1 MIESII
7 IRNFRLH
14 KKLTIE
20 FDPQVTTIIGK
31 SYAGKSTIIRALK
44 WACLN
49 RPPGMSVIRWGSKYA
64 KAILKVDGHKITRYR
79 GKGNNLYNL
88 DEKKLAAFGN
98 DVPSCI
104 AKLLNVNE
112 NNFQGQH
119 SLPFWFGETA
129 GEVSRKLNGIV
140 NLSVIATTLSTVNSM
155 LNKAKARVDI
165 SKERLAET
173 KRKKKEL
180 AFVDEMVGDWSKV
193 QKLNAL
199 YEAKHARV
207 MDLKIML
214 DRCEKYQ
221 TTLQHMKPPSL
232 KPLTI
237 AYEKLTEAEE
247 SYTALELI
255 LDSLCNTKEKA
266 ERLNKNAA
274 RLEKEL
280 KKATGKRCPLCG
292 RKNT

>member
-1 MIESII
+1 MLWSAL
-7 IRNFRLH
+7 FRLERRNGKSPGTQLDDYPVLQLFH
-14 KKLTIE
+14 PHSVLAGSE
-20 FDPQVTTIIGK
+20 VIGK
-31 SYAGKSTIIRALK
+31 NKHAYNTWSAERVAGHAQGLPGSDLPAL
-44 WACLN
+44 
-49 RPPGMSVIRWGSKYA
+49 
-64 KAILKVDGHKITRYR
+64 
-79 GKGNNLYNL
+79 
-88 DEKKLAAFGN
+88 
-98 DVPSCI
+98 
-104 AKLLNVNE
+104 
-112 NNFQGQH
+112 
-119 SLPFWFGETA
+119 
-129 GEVSRKLNGIV
+129 
-140 NLSVIATTLSTVNSM
+140 
-155 LNKAKARVDI
+155 
-165 SKERLAET
+165 
-173 KRKKKEL
+173 
-180 AFVDEMVGDWSKV
+180 VDEMVGDWSKV

-207 MDLKIML
+207 LDLKIIL